1 MFEADKKVIIMSRN
15 GDKKEYAVRDLC
27 PVPFNSEDL
36 K

>member
-1 MFEADKKVIIMSRN
+1 MSRN

-36 K
+36 KWKVDL